1 MNLLYRGASWGL
13 SSHAPSQG
21 PVAHEWLSYDENLS
35 SHLCAG
41 ALFIQTC
48 WLDESSITM
57 CLCFILFL
65 KFLFFKIYL
74 VYFYFLTPLWDTW
87 ILVSQPGIKPVSP
100 ALEAWSFNYWTARKI
115 QIFNIWGPHLCVCFR
130 REFSCTIHSW
140 PLFIFDQDHQMHG
153 QRSLAGYSPWNCKES
168 DRTEQLTLLPN
179 AWSSN
184 SVSPRL

>member
-1 MNLLYRGASWGL
+1 MCCIEEQAETWAVMPLARGLWLMSGRAMMRTCL
-13 SSHAPSQG
+13 SISVLEHFSYKHADLMDLVLPCAY
-21 PVAHEWLSYDENLS
+21 VSYFFEIS
-35 SHLCAG
+35 
-41 ALFIQTC
+41 F
-48 WLDESSITM
+48 
-57 CLCFILFL
+57 
-65 KFLFFKIYL
+65 FFKIYL

-100 ALEAWSFNYWTARKI
+100 ALEEWSFNYWTSRKI
-115 QIFNIWGPHLCVCFR
+115 QIFNIWDPHLCVCFR

-184 SVSPRL
+184 SVSPCL